1 MPLALPTEVLEEAA
15 CVLLAEAA
23 GAALEEV
30 EDFAEL
36 LELVCVLVLASTLR
50 ILASVEDCHRAT
62 LLQRK
67 TTAGLKKALM

>member
-50 ILASVEDCHRAT
+50 ILASVEEDTDKRSF
-62 LLQRK
+62 
-67 TTAGLKKALM
+67 

>member
-50 ILASVEDCHRAT
+50 ILASVEEDT
-62 LLQRK
+62 D
-67 TTAGLKKALM
+67 KAEFLTDQ